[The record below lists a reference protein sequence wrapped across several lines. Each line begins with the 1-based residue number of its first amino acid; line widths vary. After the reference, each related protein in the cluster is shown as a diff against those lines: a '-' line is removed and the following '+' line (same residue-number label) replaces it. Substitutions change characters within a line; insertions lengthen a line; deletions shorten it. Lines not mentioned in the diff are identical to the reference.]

1 MGINRSMFHL
11 NSLEIKL
18 KDIILIILFC
28 CLPFTMFIGTGLSNL
43 TIILIDLFLIYELSN
58 NKDFKIFKNNFF
70 YILIFLWFF
79 LILNSIFIAKNTDS
93 LIRSFG
99 LLRFILLAFSIKYFF
114 HNKESFFKKTVLNF
128 WFFIFIITTIDLMF
142 EFSTGADLLGFK
154 SNYNGRLAGFT
165 GDELRIGGYYFG
177 FILISLSNS
186 FFNEKKIRLLTF
198 SLIFLIT
205 ALIIGERSNFI
216 KIFFI
221 LIFFLIL
228 INRTESLKKFF
239 LYFVIFLLI
248 ITVTSLNNLMLKT
261 RFFDDFFIP
270 VKNYGISHYVKNS
283 RHGRHYDMAIRIF
296 KQNPILGIGIK
307 NFRYESI
314 KAKYNIYDKKDGHTT
329 HPHQLHFELLS
340 ETGLVGYLLF
350 LFFFIYSILFGFNS
364 YLKKNNTLALCGT
377 LFLVATI
384 IPIIPMGSFFSS
396 YGAAI
401 FWINFGLLITEQD

>member
-1 MGINRSMFHL
+1 M
-11 NSLEIKL
+11 
-18 KDIILIILFC
+18 
-28 CLPFTMFIGTGLSNL
+28 
-43 TIILIDLFLIYELSN
+43 
-58 NKDFKIFKNNFF
+58 
-70 YILIFLWFF
+70 
-79 LILNSIFIAKNTDS
+79 LNSIFIAKNTDS

-221 LIFFLIL
+221 LIFF
-228 INRTESLKKFF
+228 F
-239 LYFVIFLLI
+239 
-248 ITVTSLNNLMLKT
+248 
-261 RFFDDFFIP
+261 
-270 VKNYGISHYVKNS
+270 
-283 RHGRHYDMAIRIF
+283 
-296 KQNPILGIGIK
+296 
-307 NFRYESI
+307 NFNKS
-314 KAKYNIYDKKDGHTT
+314 N
-329 HPHQLHFELLS
+329 
-340 ETGLVGYLLF
+340 
-350 LFFFIYSILFGFNS
+350 
-364 YLKKNNTLALCGT
+364 
-377 LFLVATI
+377 
-384 IPIIPMGSFFSS
+384 
-396 YGAAI
+396 
-401 FWINFGLLITEQD
+401 